1 MPSLVG
7 SEMCIRDRERKCKSA
22 MSETTEKHPALFI
35 LEDLV
40 RIQSVN
46 PHYGE
51 GAQGEQAVAEYIEQ
65 RFQGKG
71 LKVTRQNVLPNRDNI
86 IVELRVGKSDSTLLF
101 EAHMDTVSL
110 GSMEN
115 PLTPIYKEGRM
126 YARGACDTKGSLAG
140 MIWAMEQCAAH
151 PERLSSDIVF
161 CASVDEEHEYRGL
174 RSFMELNMP
183 IAGAIVGEP
192 TELGIVIA
200 HKGCARFAV
209 TTHGKAAHSSMPQ
222 EGDSAVY
229 QMMHVLQFIKEQMEV
244 DLAAARHPLCG
255 TPSIVV
261 GTITG
266 GTQINI
272 VPERC
277 EIEVDRRIIPGELPD
292 EALIDF
298 KYKLQDYIK
307 EQGLHVNFTIRE
319 LLLDWALD
327 TPKNASIV
335 SFAEQ
340 AANRLGLPHEVVGVP
355 YGSDASKLSLKGI
368 PSIVYGPGSIAQAHS
383 REECVPVS
391 DVEHAAQFYYQIAQI
406 FRENE

>member
-1 MPSLVG
+1 
-7 SEMCIRDRERKCKSA
+7 
-22 MSETTEKHPALFI
+22 MSETTEKHPALLI

-46 PHYGE
+46 PHYRE
-51 GAQGEQAVAEYIEQ
+51 GAQGEKAVSDYIEQ
-65 RFQGKG
+65 CFQGKG
-71 LKVTRQNVLPNRDNI
+71 LKVTRQCVLPNRDNI
-86 IVELRVGKSDSTLLF
+86 LVELRIGNPDSALLF

-115 PLTPIYKEGRM
+115 PLTPVYKEGRM

-140 MIWAMEQCAAH
+140 MIWAMEQCAKH
-151 PERLSSDIVF
+151 PEQLSSDIIF
-161 CASVDEEHEYRGL
+161 CATVDEEHEYRGL

-183 IAGAIVGEP
+183 IAGAVVGEP

-200 HKGCARFAV
+200 HKGCARFTV
-209 TTHGKAAHSSMPQ
+209 TTHGKAAHSSMP
-222 EGDSAVY
+222 EKGDSAVY
-229 QMMHVLQFIKEQMEV
+229 QMLDVLQFIKERIEV

-261 GTITG
+261 GTIRG

-277 EIEVDRRIIPGELPD
+277 EIEVDLRIIPGELPD
-292 EALIDF
+292 EALTDF
-298 KYKLQDYIK
+298 QRKLQVYIK
-307 EQGLHVNFTIRE
+307 EKGLSVNFSIQE

-327 TPKNASIV
+327 TPKDASIV
-335 SFAEQ
+335 SYAAQ
-340 AANRLGLPHEVVGVP
+340 AAKVLGLSHEVVGVP
-355 YGSDASKLSLKGI
+355 YGSDASKLSLRGI

-383 REECVPVS
+383 KEEWVPVS
-391 DVEHAAQFYYQIAQI
+391 DVEQAAQFYYQIAKM
-406 FRENE
+406 FGK